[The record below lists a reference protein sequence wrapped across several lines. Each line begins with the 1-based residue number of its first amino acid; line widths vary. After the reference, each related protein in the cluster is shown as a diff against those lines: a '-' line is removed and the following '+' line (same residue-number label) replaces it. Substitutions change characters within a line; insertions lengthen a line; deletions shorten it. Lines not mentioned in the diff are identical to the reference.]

1 MKVHIRRLGTALLWT
16 VVAASAQADLVFAVN
31 EGVTYRV
38 PNSEIRAKYAA
49 IAADLGKL
57 LKQTVTVEPIADYP
71 TLRKGLADKA
81 YDIAVVHPAHLSIA
95 AIKNSGY
102 KLLVVTK
109 GFQEYRANFLVKADS
124 PLKTL
129 ADLKGTKLGAPD
141 EDSIT
146 SWITRAT
153 IRDAL
158 GDAKQVNYLYT
169 RYQDAVP
176 FFVDNNFTPA
186 GSTAAGA
193 VIKAWQVKGGRVL
206 FRSRPVPIKHIIASP
221 NLTPDQTAKVR
232 AYLLA
237 LDTTDE
243 GRNKLEPTT
252 YSGFAAYDE
261 AALLAIGT
269 WLGL

>member
-1 MKVHIRRLGTALLWT
+1 M
-16 VVAASAQADLVFAVN
+16 
-31 EGVTYRV
+31 
-38 PNSEIRAKYAA
+38 
-49 IAADLGKL
+49 
-57 LKQTVTVEPIADYP
+57 
-71 TLRKGLADKA
+71 
-81 YDIAVVHPAHLSIA
+81 VHPAHISIE

-102 KLLVVTK
+102 QLLVVTK

-146 SWITRAT
+146 AWMTRAA

-158 GDAKQVNYLYT
+158 GDARQVSYVYI

-176 FFVDNNFTPA
+176 FFVDNNLTPA

-193 VIKAWQVKGGRVL
+193 VIKAWQAKGGKLL
-206 FRSRPVPIKHIIASP
+206 FRSKPVPIKHIIASP
-221 NLTPDQTAKVR
+221 NLTPDQVGTVR

-237 LDTTDE
+237 LDSTDE
-243 GRNKLEPTT
+243 GRKKLEPTKYT
-252 YSGFAAYDE
+252 GFAAYDT
-261 AALLAIGT
+261 AAMLAIGT

>member
-1 MKVHIRRLGTALLWT
+1 MISALL
-16 VVAASAQADLVFAVN
+16 AAAAACAHADLVFAVN

-38 PNSEIRAKYAA
+38 PNSQIRAKYAA

-57 LKQTVTVEPIADYP
+57 LKQTVAIEPIADYP
-71 TLRKGLADKA
+71 TLRKGLADKS
-81 YDIAVVHPAHLSIA
+81 YDLAMVHPAHVSIE

-102 KLLVVTK
+102 QLLVVTK

-146 SWITRAT
+146 AWMTRAT
-153 IRDAL
+153 IREAL
-158 GDAKQVNYLYT
+158 GDARQVSYIYT

-176 FFVDNNFTPA
+176 FFVDNNLTPA

-193 VIKAWQVKGGRVL
+193 VIKAWQAKGGKLL
-206 FRSRPVPIKHIIASP
+206 FRSKPVPIKHIIASP
-221 NLTPDQTAKVR
+221 KLRPDQVSTVR

-237 LDTTDE
+237 LDSTEE
-243 GRNKLEPTT
+243 GRKKLEPTK
-252 YSGFAAYDE
+252 YSGFAAYDT
-261 AALLAIGT
+261 AAMLAIGT

>member
-1 MKVHIRRLGTALLWT
+1 MISALL
-16 VVAASAQADLVFAVN
+16 AAAATCAHADLVFAVN

-57 LKQTVTVEPIADYP
+57 LKQTVSVEPIADYP
-71 TLRKGLADKA
+71 TLRKGLADKS
-81 YDIAVVHPAHLSIA
+81 YDLAMVHPAHISIE

-102 KLLVVTK
+102 QLLVVTK

-146 SWITRAT
+146 AWMTRAT

-158 GDAKQVNYLYT
+158 GDARQVSYVYT

-176 FFVDNNFTPA
+176 FFVDNNLTPA

-193 VIKAWQVKGGRVL
+193 VIKAWQAKGGKLL
-206 FRSRPVPIKHIIASP
+206 FRSKPVPIKHIIASP
-221 NLTPDQTAKVR
+221 NLTPDQVSTVR

-237 LDTTDE
+237 LDSTDE
-243 GRNKLEPTT
+243 GRKKLEPTKYT
-252 YSGFAAYDE
+252 GFAAYDT
-261 AALLAIGT
+261 AAMLAIGT

>member
-1 MKVHIRRLGTALLWT
+1 MISALL
-16 VVAASAQADLVFAVN
+16 AAAATCAHADLVFAVN

-38 PNSEIRAKYAA
+38 PNSQIRAKYAA

-57 LKQTVTVEPIADYP
+57 LKQTVAIEPIADYP
-71 TLRKGLADKA
+71 TLRKGLADKS
-81 YDIAVVHPAHLSIA
+81 YDLAMVHPAHVSIE

-102 KLLVVTK
+102 QLLVVTK

-146 SWITRAT
+146 AWMTRAA

-158 GDAKQVNYLYT
+158 GDARQVSYVYI

-176 FFVDNNFTPA
+176 FFVDNNLTPA

-193 VIKAWQVKGGRVL
+193 VIKAWQAKGGKLL
-206 FRSRPVPIKHIIASP
+206 FRSKPVPIKHIIASP
-221 NLTPDQTAKVR
+221 NLTPDQVGTVR

-237 LDTTDE
+237 LDSTDE
-243 GRNKLEPTT
+243 GRKKLEPTKYT
-252 YSGFAAYDE
+252 GFAAYDT
-261 AALLAIGT
+261 AAMLAIGT